1 MPPVRALRAPLVCA
15 AFSAITM
22 AQSVDGSDETT
33 SGTHAAITN
42 EGELQ

>member
-15 AFSAITM
+15 AFSAIAM
-22 AQSVDGSDETT
+22 AQSVAGSDKTI

-42 EGELQ
+42 EGGQQ

>member
-15 AFSAITM
+15 AFSAIAM
-22 AQSVDGSDETT
+22 AQSVAGSDEAT
-33 SGTHAAITN
+33 SGTHAAVTD